1 MFLRSR
7 AAQVHLNL
15 VMAHMQKKRQKIMAT
30 APKYGGQL
38 PPPPAPPVASWS
50 EYSKKHHDG
59 KSLRNVVDQHA
70 ASSPPPPKK
79 QRHNS
84 QSYHHCRFYNF
95 GKSTCHLANCNFAH
109 VNTWNYDITEGRY
122 VEKNESHFVTEE
134 VVSKLAE
141 VHVKAIRKL
150 RHEKEQNQKD
160 SVSVYEVSDGQPE
173 DQQEELEKMSSQ
185 LLQTWLDSARREE
198 MQDNSVF
205 NRDRVTLTFHRFE
218 DKVRFPFEE
227 AVWQTDN
234 GDVSLTMRRK
244 THVTWSC
251 MLYGKRKGVMRHLQ
265 SCLLLGYKLRYELKP
280 LLLKKYNI
288 EFENVLFVTETSLDE
303 CAFRACSFVW
313 SMVFKDIPKVHE
325 SRLAGTSKHL
335 IGEDTDAA
343 HLFLKVEAF
352 KMPAYLSILSDLDLV
367 VTELE
372 LLADAINRFHKP
384 DHKDAKIFPAGA
396 VMVMQRNLSKA
407 VFDSDPVHIT
417 QFDWSS
423 WHLQTGQMPVSY
435 CWAFIR
441 PTTELAQR
449 YEAIMQ
455 APAQNQGLLSD
466 QDLLAEVISTDF
478 TMANHNIVAFPS
490 WFVHSDICAKRAQEL
505 METNMKDDK
514 KQKPWRA
521 HGAGLLAKVGAFH
534 LSKSFDFDTCALN
547 LETKKAGWV
556 KSMKISPWDL
566 KDNYVWPQSHREE
579 TFHDYIEVLSG
590 FWEALHEEH
599 KNQLSTLTRIIVD
612 SVDELTPGLGMMKGL
627 VALLK
632 TSSTKTT
639 GS

>member
-15 VMAHMQKKRQKIMAT
+15 VMAQMQKKMPNVMVT
-30 APKYGGQL
+30 APKYRGPL
-38 PPPPAPPVASWS
+38 PPPPAPPGVPLS
-50 EYSKKHHDG
+50 EYSTKDHHG
-59 KSLRNVVDQHA
+59 KSLREVVDQHA

-79 QRHNS
+79 KRHTS
-84 QSYHHCRFYNF
+84 QSYQHCRFYNF

-109 VNTWNYDITEGRY
+109 VDTWNYDIKEGRY

-150 RHEKEQNQKD
+150 RQEKEQKQMD
-160 SVSVYEVSDGQPE
+160 SVSVYEVSDGQQE
-173 DQQEELEKMSSQ
+173 DQQQELEEMSSQ
-185 LLQTWLDSARREE
+185 LLQIWLDSARQEE
-198 MQDNSVF
+198 MQENSVF
-205 NRDRVTLTFHRFE
+205 NRDRVTLTFHGFE

-227 AVWQTDN
+227 AVWQRDN

-251 MLYGKRKGVMRHLQ
+251 MLYGKRKGVMKHLQ

-288 EFENVLFVTETSLDE
+288 EFENVLFVTETALDE
-303 CAFRACSFVW
+303 CSFRACSFVW

-335 IGEDTDAA
+335 IGEETHAA

-352 KMPAYLSILSDLDLV
+352 KMPAELSVLSDLDLV
-367 VTELE
+367 VTEPE
-372 LLADAINRFHKP
+372 LLAEAINRFHKP
-384 DHKDAKIFPAGA
+384 VDKDAKIFPAGA

-407 VFDSDPVHIT
+407 VFDSDPVRIT
-417 QFDWSS
+417 QTDWSS
-423 WHLQTGQMPVSY
+423 WHLETGQMPVSY

-441 PTTELAQR
+441 PTTELTQR
-449 YEAIMQ
+449 YEAVMQ
-455 APAQNQGLLSD
+455 APAQNKGLLSD
-466 QDLLAEVISTDF
+466 QDLLAEVISTEF
-478 TMANHNIVAFPS
+478 TMAHHNIIAFPS
-490 WFVHSDICAKRAQEL
+490 WFVHSDICEKRAQEV
-505 METNMKDDK
+505 MESNMKHDK
-514 KQKPWRA
+514 KQLPWRA
-521 HGAGLLAKVGAFH
+521 HGAGLIAKVGAFH

-566 KDNYVWPQSHREE
+566 KNYYVWPKSHRKE

-590 FWEALHEEH
+590 FWVALHEEH
-599 KNQLSTLTRIIVD
+599 KKQLSTLTTIIVD

-632 TSSTKTT
+632 TR
-639 GS
+639 